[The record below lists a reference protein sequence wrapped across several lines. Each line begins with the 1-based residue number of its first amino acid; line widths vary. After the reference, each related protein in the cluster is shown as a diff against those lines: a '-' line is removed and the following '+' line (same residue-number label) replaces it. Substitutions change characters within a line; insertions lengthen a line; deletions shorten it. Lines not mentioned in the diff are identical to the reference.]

1 MPSPTRRRNPRAK
14 TGSTSE
20 PARPR
25 SAALQ
30 AAAFRRTRRAHFD
43 ETAEDYVEAVGDLI
57 ATRGE
62 ARVVDLARMFGVT
75 HVTVS
80 RTITRLQARGLVTC
94 EPYRSIFLTDDGRRL
109 ADRSKKRHEVVVAFL
124 RSLGISRS
132 VAEADAE
139 GIEHHVSTETLA
151 ALERFLARPAGSPP

>member
-1 MPSPTRRRNPRAK
+1 M
-14 TGSTSE
+14 
-20 PARPR
+20 
-25 SAALQ
+25 
-30 AAAFRRTRRAHFD
+30 
-43 ETAEDYVEAVGDLI
+43 EAVGDLI